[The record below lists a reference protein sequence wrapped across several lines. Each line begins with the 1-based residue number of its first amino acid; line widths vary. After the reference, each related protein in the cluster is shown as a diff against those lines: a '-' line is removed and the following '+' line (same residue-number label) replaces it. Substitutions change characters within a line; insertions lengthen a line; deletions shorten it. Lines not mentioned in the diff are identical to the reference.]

1 MKPEE
6 TKWWNEVLDS
16 LGEEFFMLD
25 LSYLSYLDACFN
37 SEVMRYSY
45 HDEGDNDEGED
56 DDTLT
61 FI

>member
-1 MKPEE
+1 
-6 TKWWNEVLDS
+6 
-16 LGEEFFMLD
+16 MLD